1 MFEFDLDN
9 VQFADIKVIG
19 CGGGGSNAVNRMI
32 AADLKGIHFI
42 ALNTD
47 AQALQMSEA
56 HQKIQIGEK
65 LTKGLGA
72 GSDPTIGQRSAEES
86 REEIAKA
93 LQGSDMVFITAG
105 MGGGTGTGAAPIVAE
120 IAKDL
125 NALTVGVVTKPFSF
139 EGAAAKSKRKRH

>member
-72 GSDPTIGQRSAEES
+72 GSDPSVGQRSAEES
-86 REEIAKA
+86 REDIAKA
-93 LQGSDMVFITAG
+93 VREPTWFSLPQVW
-105 MGGGTGTGAAPIVAE
+105 
-120 IAKDL
+120 
-125 NALTVGVVTKPFSF
+125 VGVPVQVLLPS
-139 EGAAAKSKRKRH
+139 